1 MWMWRRTVRVKWTE
15 RIRNKIVFE
24 KKSNRKSKELAY
36 KTLVRP
42 IMEYGTVGWDPYR
55 QNQIDSIEKVQRKA
69 TKYVKMDYIKV
80 NDIRSS
86 EKTILSRLRTSH
98 NLEGV
103 TAMFAFLMIYSV
115 LSIML
120 NVMLLIGAH
129 TENLRLIFMWIIAH
143 VIYLVVTVL
152 GLLTNLFMTL
162 LNPDQRAGS
171 VGTSLVNI
179 VLTFYF
185 LVVVG
190 SYYQQLKDRMLST
203 SPHAPHVVVYIENT
217 RKPEESSPP
226 PPYSELY
233 PPWQQQQQQPVP
245 K

>member
-1 MWMWRRTVRVKWTE
+1 MPLRVDQCCCGCTLRTGAVL
-15 RIRNKIVFE
+15 IALYYIVG
-24 KKSNRKSKELAY
+24 SL
-36 KTLVRP
+36 
-42 IMEYGTVGWDPYR
+42 I
-55 QNQIDSIEKVQRKA
+55 
-69 TKYVKMDYIKV
+69 
-80 NDIRSS
+80 
-86 EKTILSRLRTSH
+86 ILSLTTTGMYIVNHSNFNKTAEVVNSTDSTTLRGRGRGNYGDSPVA
-98 NLEGV
+98 EYMAGV